1 MFQAE
6 SPLKRRRPL
15 EPALGNAS
23 EGKDR
28 GFEGIIRPFLRA
40 DLFYVRGGWLMKEK
54 MAKRAGER
62 LEEIRERK
70 PLLHHITNYVVMN
83 ETANLTLA
91 LGALPVM
98 AHAHEEVEE
107 MVSLASCLVLN
118 MGTLEPYWVESILKA
133 GKKANELEVPVV
145 FDPVGAGAT
154 KYRTETAKRIMSE
167 VKIDVL
173 RGNAG
178 EVSVLVGAGGK
189 VRGVESEEAAHNL
202 HELAKEFA
210 RKNEMT
216 VAVTG
221 KRDLVTD
228 GKRDAFIDNGHPMLS
243 WVTGTG
249 CMATTLIGGFLAVEK
264 DPFLACVYGLTAFG
278 ICGELA
284 AQESEGKPGSFHVF
298 LYDTLASLSGGEIL
312 ERAKVKIA

>member
-1 MFQAE
+1 ME
-6 SPLKRRRPL
+6 
-15 EPALGNAS
+15 
-23 EGKDR
+23 
-28 GFEGIIRPFLRA
+28 
-40 DLFYVRGGWLMKEK
+40 KE
-54 MAKRAGER
+54 MVERVGEK
-62 LEEIRERK
+62 LEEIREKK

-133 GKKANELEVPVV
+133 GRKANELEVPVV

-154 KYRTETAKRIMSE
+154 KYRTETAKRIIDE
-167 VKIDVL
+167 IKIDVL

-178 EVSVLVGAGGK
+178 EISVLIGAGGK

-210 RKNEMT
+210 QKNEMT

-228 GKRDAFIDNGHPMLS
+228 GKRVAFIDNGHQMLS

-264 DPFLACVYGLTAFG
+264 NSFLACVYGLTAFG

-284 AQESEGKPGSFHVF
+284 AQESEGKPGSFHVS
-298 LYDTLASLSGGEIL
+298 LYDALASLNREEIS
-312 ERAKVKIA
+312 ERAKVSIA